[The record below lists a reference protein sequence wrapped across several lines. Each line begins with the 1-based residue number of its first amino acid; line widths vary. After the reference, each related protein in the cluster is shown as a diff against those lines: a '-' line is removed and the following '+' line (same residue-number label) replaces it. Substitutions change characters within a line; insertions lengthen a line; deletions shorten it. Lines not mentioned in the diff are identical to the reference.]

1 MKHVLPLTY
10 EPKIKNVRNGVCRQ
24 TIRPVSVKKPKKVGD
39 LVMFH
44 GWSGKPYASPWSWRT
59 DYFIITEVFTIKF
72 QIKRNFEKAVFEGDI
87 LKDNNPMS
95 EPDKEDLAVRDG
107 FKDLQ
112 DMYSYF
118 FFNYPELRDM
128 LFKTIRWD
136 KDASKKLVQR
146 KFSVR

>member
-10 EPKIKNVRNGVCRQ
+10 KPKIENVRKGICKQ
-24 TIRPVSVKKPKKVGD
+24 TIRPVSIKKPKKIDD
-39 LVMFH
+39 LIMFH
-44 GWSGKPYASPWSWRT
+44 GWSGKPYTSPWNWRT

-72 QIKRNFEKAVFEGDI
+72 NIKRNFEKAVFEGDI
-87 LKDNNPMS
+87 LRDNIPMNDF
-95 EPDKEDLAVRDG
+95 DKEDLAARDG

-128 LFKTIRWD
+128 MFKVIRWE
-136 KDASKKLVQR
+136 KDTSKKLIQR
-146 KFSVR
+146 KFSVS